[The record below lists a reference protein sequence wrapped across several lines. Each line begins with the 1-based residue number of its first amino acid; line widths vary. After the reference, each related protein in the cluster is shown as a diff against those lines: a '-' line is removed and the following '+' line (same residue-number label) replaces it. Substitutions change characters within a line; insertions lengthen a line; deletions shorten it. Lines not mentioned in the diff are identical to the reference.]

1 MSIFSKF
8 FGNDTVDANKPSVEN
23 ESENEKEYPTVRE
36 QDFIDS
42 TPPTSESNEH
52 IVTFDYGCGY
62 PIDALFIY
70 IERDWRQQ
78 GLQDA
83 IANAD
88 IHFMNIQVDII
99 KEGLRRRFDMTRLKY
114 KSLISDLENEIE
126 NLTQMGLI
134 ALISAVNTKVSLY
147 KEHIA
152 KIEEMENQLKNE
164 EPALMSMIESYKL
177 GFKMGVAQK
186 IGNMTSDGKK

>member
-177 GFKMGVAQK
+177 GFKMGVVQK

>member
-8 FGNDTVDANKPSVEN
+8 FGNDSVDANKPSVEN

-42 TPPTSESNEH
+42 TPPNSESKEE
-52 IVTFDYGCGY
+52 IVSFDYGTGY

-78 GLQDA
+78 GLRDA

-114 KSLISDLENEIE
+114 NSLISDLANEID

>member
-23 ESENEKEYPTVRE
+23 ESENEKEYPTIRE